1 MKFTKMFVMIALLSL
16 AAVPA
21 MGELTDYQ
29 KGVEA
34 GLQAGMTIAKL
45 LGAAPFDPSMAQQY
59 NNQVNAFDQGLSG
72 IFAGNQTVIDKF
84 WLKPYGT
91 ATAAATYTTKPVHSI
106 DGSWNNT
113 TTRVMGDPDEGQR
126 IYDMPASSY
135 YTWVGTT
142 DKNTP
147 VAYGT
152 DANGNPV
159 TGTDAN
165 GNPLYG
171 DNANLGGV

>member
-1 MKFTKMFVMIALLSL
+1 MKFAKMFAMIALLSL
-16 AAVPA
+16 AVVPA

-29 KGVEA
+29 KGVQA
-34 GLQAGMTIAKL
+34 GLQAGMSIARL

-59 NNQVNAFDQGLSG
+59 NNQVDAFNQGLSG

-91 ATAAATYTTKPVHSI
+91 ATAAAAAYTTKPVHSI

-113 TTRVMGDPDEGQR
+113 TSRVLGDQDEGKR

-135 YTWVGTT
+135 YTWVGNAPGLTYN
-142 DKNTP
+142 NT
-147 VAYGT
+147 
-152 DANGNPV
+152 ANSQGVSNP
-159 TGTDAN
+159 TSSD
-165 GNPLYG
+165 
-171 DNANLGGV
+171 NLGGI

>member
-1 MKFTKMFVMIALLSL
+1 MKFVKMFAMIALLSL
-16 AAVPA
+16 AVIPA

-29 KGVEA
+29 QGVQA

-59 NNQVNAFDQGLSG
+59 NNQVDAFDQGLSS
-72 IFAGNQTVIDKF
+72 IFAGNQTVINKF

-91 ATAAATYTTKPVHSI
+91 AAAAAATYSSKPVHSI

-113 TTRVMGDPDEGQR
+113 TRVLGDPDEGKR

-135 YTWVGTT
+135 YTWVGNVGKNMPATYT
-142 DKNTP
+142 DTE
-147 VAYGT
+147 
-152 DANGNPV
+152 
-159 TGTDAN
+159 
-165 GNPLYG
+165 
-171 DNANLGGV
+171 GGQALPAP

>member
-1 MKFTKMFVMIALLSL
+1 MKFAKMFAMIALLSL
-16 AAVPA
+16 AVVPA

-34 GLQAGMTIAKL
+34 GLQAGMTIARL

-59 NNQVNAFDQGLSG
+59 NNQVDAFNQGLSG

-91 ATAAATYTTKPVHSI
+91 ATAAASAYTGKPVHSI

-113 TTRVMGDPDEGQR
+113 TRVLGDPDEGKR

-135 YTWVGTT
+135 YTWVGSAGIN
-142 DKNTP
+142 KNTP
-147 VAYGT
+147 TVYENEGS
-152 DANGNPV
+152 
-159 TGTDAN
+159 
-165 GNPLYG
+165 
-171 DNANLGGV
+171 ANLGGV

>member
-1 MKFTKMFVMIALLSL
+1 MKFAKMFVMIALLSL

-29 KGVEA
+29 NGVQA

-113 TTRVMGDPDEGQR
+113 TRVLGDPDEGQR

-135 YTWVGTT
+135 YTWVGSVG
-142 DKNTP
+142 KNTP
-147 VAYGT
+147 AAYGT
-152 DANGNPV
+152 DANGKPII
-159 TGTDAN
+159 GGDAM
-165 GNPLYG
+165 
-171 DNANLGGV
+171 GGV

>member
-1 MKFTKMFVMIALLSL
+1 MKFAKMFVMIALLSL

-29 KGVEA
+29 NGVQA

-59 NNQVNAFDQGLSG
+59 NNQVNAFDQGLSSVV
-72 IFAGNQTVIDKF
+72 AGNQTVIDKF

-91 ATAAATYTTKPVHSI
+91 AAAAAAYTSKPVHSI

-113 TTRVMGDPDEGQR
+113 TRVLGDPDEGKR
-126 IYDMPASSY
+126 IYDMPAAAY
-135 YTWVGTT
+135 YAWTGNYPALATYNKVT
-142 DKNTP
+142 NP
-147 VAYGT
+147 
-152 DANGNPV
+152 DANP
-159 TGTDAN
+159 
-165 GNPLYG
+165 
-171 DNANLGGV
+171 NLGGA